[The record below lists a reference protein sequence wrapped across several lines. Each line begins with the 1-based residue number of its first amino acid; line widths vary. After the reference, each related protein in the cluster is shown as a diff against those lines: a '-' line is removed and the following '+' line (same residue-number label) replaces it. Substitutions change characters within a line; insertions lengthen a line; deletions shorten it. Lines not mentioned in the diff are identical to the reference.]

1 MPLTRHVSL
10 PTRIAALDTVLSNL
24 RWTWHAPSRALLER
38 IDSDAFAE
46 ARGNPVL
53 FRQRVSAARFRALAD
68 DPSFVGELDRVAADL
83 FAYLSG
89 RDTWWQANHRGRLQG
104 GIAYFSAEFGIH
116 EGLPIYSG
124 GLGVLAG
131 DHIKSASDLGIPLV
145 AIGLFYRD
153 GYFRQSIEGVEQ
165 VEHYN
170 AHSPQELGLRRAVG
184 AGGQPLDVMIPFGN
198 RHIRAEVYL
207 AEVGRVPLYLLDT
220 DVVGNLDEDRWL
232 TRRLYGGDSRTRIAQ
247 EVVLGIGGVRA
258 LRAAG
263 HRPDVFHMNEGH
275 TAFVVLE
282 RLREEVQR
290 GLSPD
295 RALEVIRTSTVF
307 TTHTPVPAGHDRF
320 DSQLIDDVLG
330 RFRQQID
337 VSPSELMD
345 LGRVRRMGAEDFCMT
360 VLALRASRCTNGV
373 SRKHGEVSR
382 VMWADM
388 HPGVPVEE
396 VPIGHVTNGVHAASW
411 MSVEVEGMLDEH
423 LGTAWR
429 GRLTQSEPM
438 EEVDKIPDEAVWAA
452 HRAGKERLLAVIEEH
467 SGVRFP
473 KDALLIGFARRFAPY
488 KRGDLIFSDP
498 EAAKAL
504 LRDPERP
511 VCLVYAGKSHPKD
524 RPGKDIIARVLTQ
537 VRSQELHE
545 RVAFLEDYDIGLG
558 RLLVQGADLWLNNPR
573 RPHEASGTSGQKVA
587 LNGGLNAST
596 LDGWW
601 IEAWDAEPRCG
612 FAIGGL
618 ELESNES
625 MDREDRD
632 ALYRALREEV
642 VPTWYDRDEHGLPRG
657 WIRRMKR
664 SIAVCLPRF
673 NTHRMVADYV
683 KQAYLGGR

>member
-1 MPLTRHVSL
+1 
-10 PTRIAALDTVLSNL
+10 
-24 RWTWHAPSRALLER
+24 
-38 IDSDAFAE
+38 
-46 ARGNPVL
+46 
-53 FRQRVSAARFRALAD
+53 
-68 DPSFVGELDRVAADL
+68 
-83 FAYLSG
+83 
-89 RDTWWQANHRGRLQG
+89 
-104 GIAYFSAEFGIH
+104 
-116 EGLPIYSG
+116 
-124 GLGVLAG
+124 
-131 DHIKSASDLGIPLV
+131 
-145 AIGLFYRD
+145 
-153 GYFRQSIEGVEQ
+153 
-165 VEHYN
+165 
-170 AHSPQELGLRRAVG
+170 
-184 AGGQPLDVMIPFGN
+184 
-198 RHIRAEVYL
+198 
-207 AEVGRVPLYLLDT
+207 
-220 DVVGNLDEDRWL
+220 
-232 TRRLYGGDSRTRIAQ
+232 
-247 EVVLGIGGVRA
+247 
-258 LRAAG
+258 
-263 HRPDVFHMNEGH
+263 
-275 TAFVVLE
+275 
-282 RLREEVQR
+282 
-290 GLSPD
+290 
-295 RALEVIRTSTVF
+295 
-307 TTHTPVPAGHDRF
+307 
-320 DSQLIDDVLG
+320 
-330 RFRQQID
+330 
-337 VSPSELMD
+337 
-345 LGRVRRMGAEDFCMT
+345 MT